1 MTCSGTKAHLRQGY
15 GGQALLCALVI
26 AALGLFTAIAQG
38 QSGQGGGSS
47 RQLVHDT
54 GLAPIDVGL
63 RDHDAPRDA
72 RTAADTHRVR
82 ADRTGDVLPFLRGS
96 VIVKFKAGTSSGA
109 VSSATSQ
116 VAGVMAAGRSGWAV
130 FDIVDIPMDSD
141 VEAAAATLRARP
153 DVEYAQ
159 PRYLNHAMARPND
172 PLYTNQWNFPA
183 IDMERAWDIQP
194 GATSDIIVAVLDS
207 GVAFRTT
214 TLRYNSRFP
223 FRITEGGPL
232 YPALGTVDV
241 PFAAAPE
248 LGASGSTRFV
258 LPRDFI
264 WDDDLPVDLDSHGT
278 HVTGTIGQLT
288 NNGVGGAGMAYNV
301 RIMPV
306 KIIQGVWDDV
316 FDSPFAGTDDV
327 VARGIRYAA
336 DNGAKVINLSIG
348 RSVGGA
354 ATVVTEAMRYAIG
367 RGVFIA
373 VASGNTRDSGNRPNR
388 LGDDAA
394 TIDGMMVVGAVGRT
408 LDAAYYSTTSANVE
422 IAAPGGDQRAGGGTA
437 GILQQT
443 INLDLLETFERPV
456 SQFGPPRADAFGFYY
471 FQGTSMAVP
480 HVSGFAALLMQQGIT
495 SPAAIEAAIKQF
507 ATDKGAAGRDDTFG
521 YGLINPRA
529 TLRGLGLAK

>member
-1 MTCSGTKAHLRQGY
+1 MISSATKAG
-15 GGQALLCALVI
+15 AVI
-26 AALGLFTAIAQG
+26 VAALGLFTAIAQG
-38 QSGQGGGSS
+38 QSGHAGGSA
-47 RQLVHDT
+47 RQVVHEV
-54 GLAPIDVGL
+54 GLPPIDVGH
-63 RDHDAPRDA
+63 RAHDIPRAA
-72 RTAADTHRVR
+72 RTAAGANR
-82 ADRTGDVLPFLRGS
+82 ARGDRSDSTGTYLRGS
-96 VIVKFKAGTSSGA
+96 VIVKFKDGTGASA
-109 VSSATSQ
+109 VSSAASQ
-116 VAGVMAAGRSGWAV
+116 VSGVMAAGRSGWAN

-141 VEAAAATLRARP
+141 VEAAAARLRARP

-159 PRYLNHAMARPND
+159 PRYLNHAMTRPND

-207 GVAFRTT
+207 GVAFRTI
-214 TLRYNSRFP
+214 TLRYESRFP
-223 FRITEGGPL
+223 FRLTQNGPL
-232 YPALGTVDV
+232 YPALGTVNV

-248 LGASGSTRFV
+248 LGASGSPRFV
-258 LPRDFI
+258 SPRDFI

-278 HVTGTIGQLT
+278 HVSGTIGQLT

-336 DNGAKVINLSIG
+336 DNGARVINLSIG
-348 RSVGGA
+348 RSEGGA
-354 ATVVTEAMRYAIG
+354 APTVTDAMQYAIG
-367 RGVFIA
+367 KGVFIA
-373 VASGNTRDSGNRPNR
+373 VASGNTRDTGNRPNR
-388 LGDDAA
+388 LGDGAA

-408 LDAAYYSTTSANVE
+408 LDAAYYSTTSASVE
-422 IAAPGGDQRAGGGTA
+422 IAAPGGDQRAGGNTA

-443 INLDLLETFERPV
+443 IDLDLLETFARPV
-456 SQFGPPRADAFGFYY
+456 SRFGPPRADSFGFFY

-495 SPAAIEAAIKQF
+495 KPAAVEAAIKQF
-507 ATDKGAAGRDDTFG
+507 ATDKGAAGRDDVYG
-521 YGLINPRA
+521 HGLINPRA
-529 TLRGLGLAK
+529 TLRGLGLAR

>member
-1 MTCSGTKAHLRQGY
+1 MGSMTCSGTKARGVV
-15 GGQALLCALVI
+15 LL

-38 QSGQGGGSS
+38 QSGPGRGSS
-47 RQLVHDT
+47 RQLVQDT

-63 RDHDAPRDA
+63 REYDRPRDP
-72 RTAADTHRVR
+72 RTAADASRPR
-82 ADRTGDVLPFLRGS
+82 RDRSDPALPYLRGS
-96 VIVKFKAGTSSGA
+96 VIVKFKAGTASSA

-116 VAGVMAAGRSGWAV
+116 VSGVMAAGRSSWAD
-130 FDIVDIPMDSD
+130 FDIVDLPMDSD
-141 VEAAAATLRARP
+141 VEAAAATLRARS

-159 PRYLNHAMARPND
+159 PRYLNHAMSRPND

-207 GVAFRTT
+207 GVAYRTI
-214 TLRYNSRFP
+214 TLRYDSKFP
-223 FRITEGGPL
+223 FRITDNGRL
-232 YPALGTVDV
+232 YPALGSVDV

-248 LGASGSTRFV
+248 LGTSGSTRFV
-258 LPRDFI
+258 SPRDFI
-264 WDDDLPVDLDSHGT
+264 WDDDRPVDLDSHGT

-288 NNGVGGAGMAYNV
+288 NNSVGVAGMAYNV

-348 RSVGGA
+348 RTEGGA
-354 ATVVTEAMRYAIG
+354 ATVVTEAIRYAIG
-367 RGVFIA
+367 KGVFLA
-373 VASGNTRDSGNRPNR
+373 VAAGNTKDKGNRPNR
-388 LGDDAA
+388 LGDGAA
-394 TIDGMMVVGAVGRT
+394 TIDGMMVVGAVGKT
-408 LDAAYYSTTSANVE
+408 LDAAYYSTTSASVE
-422 IAAPGGDQRAGGGTA
+422 IAAPGGDQRAGGTSA

-456 SQFGPPRADAFGFYY
+456 SQFGPPRADSFGYYY

-495 SPAAIEAAIKQF
+495 TPAAVEAAIKQF
-507 ATDKGAAGRDDTFG
+507 ATDKGAAGRDDIYGF
-521 YGLINPRA
+521 GLINPRA

>member
-1 MTCSGTKAHLRQGY
+1 MTGLSKARVPCVVL
-15 GGQALLCALVI
+15 A

-38 QSGQGGGSS
+38 RSGQAGGSS
-47 RQLVHDT
+47 RQIVHEV
-54 GLAPIDVGL
+54 GLSPIDVGL
-63 RDHDAPRDA
+63 RDHEIPRAA
-72 RTAADTHRVR
+72 RTAADARRMHRDR
-82 ADRTGDVLPFLRGS
+82 AEADLPYLRGS
-96 VIVKFKAGTSSGA
+96 VIVKFKAGTAASA
-109 VSSATSQ
+109 VSSATRQ
-116 VAGVMAAGRSGWAV
+116 VSGVMAAGRPGGAD

-153 DVEYAQ
+153 DVDYAQ

-194 GATSDIIVAVLDS
+194 GATADIIVAVLDS
-207 GVAFRTT
+207 GVAFRTI

-223 FRITEGGPL
+223 FRVTDNGPL
-232 YPALGTVDV
+232 YPALGPVDV

-248 LGASGSTRFV
+248 LGTSGSTRFV
-258 LPRDFI
+258 SPHDFI

-288 NNGVGGAGMAYNV
+288 NNSLGVAGMAYNV

-306 KIIQGVWDDV
+306 KIIQGLWDDV

-348 RSVGGA
+348 RSEGGA

-367 RGVFIA
+367 KGVFIA
-373 VASGNTRDSGNRPNR
+373 VAAGNTKDAGNRPNR
-388 LGDDAA
+388 LGDGAA

-408 LDAAYYSTTSANVE
+408 LDAAYYSTTSASVE
-422 IAAPGGDQRAGGGTA
+422 IAAPGGDQRAGGNSA

-456 SQFGPPRADAFGFYY
+456 SQFGPPRADSFGFYY

-495 SPAAIEAAIKQF
+495 NPAAVEAAIKQF
-507 ATDKGAAGRDDTFG
+507 ATDKGAAGRDDVFG